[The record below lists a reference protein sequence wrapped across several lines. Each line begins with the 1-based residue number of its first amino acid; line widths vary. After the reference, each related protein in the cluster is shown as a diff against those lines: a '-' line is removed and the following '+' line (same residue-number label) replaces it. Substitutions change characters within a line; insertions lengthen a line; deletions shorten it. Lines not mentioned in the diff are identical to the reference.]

1 MKTGN
6 DFTRQGPA
14 YGGLDFP
21 LAQQGIAMNPRPSGQ
36 ADDCDSRRSTS
47 ALVYRR
53 LGHAQGDD
61 TIVESRANHFALL

>member
-1 MKTGN
+1 MK
-6 DFTRQGPA
+6 
-14 YGGLDFP
+14 
-21 LAQQGIAMNPRPSGQ
+21 PRPSGK

-47 ALVYRR
+47 ALVDRR